1 MPSRDAKDKVGQ
13 VVRFTA
19 SEADQ
24 NLLKAVEQAMKGG
37 EYDSFSAL
45 CKQALQKFLLEN
57 QDASAATASS
67 PSPDPELQNQ
77 IATLQRQIARLEG
90 AIDMQRSMSL
100 RQLEQQIGQIEQ
112 QMVRQVAQVADRL
125 DSLESRINLPP
136 VDLEEVSAPLPKRD
150 PLLDRLAPL
159 LEDF

>member
-24 NLLKAVEQAMKGG
+24 TLLQAVEQAMKGG
-37 EYDSFSAL
+37 EYESFSSL
-45 CKQALQKFLLEN
+45 CKQALRKFLLER
-57 QDASAATASS
+57 QDVS
-67 PSPDPELQNQ
+67 PPTPDPELRSQM
-77 IATLQRQIARLEG
+77 ATLQRQIARLEG
-90 AIDMQRSMSL
+90 AIGMQRTMSL
-100 RQLEQQIGQIEQ
+100 RALEQQVSQIEQ
-112 QMVRQVAQVADRL
+112 QVVQQMAQVVDRL
-125 DSLESRINLPP
+125 DTLESRINLQPVELASPDASPP
-136 VDLEEVSAPLPKRD
+136 PPPEPD